1 MDIKDQSNTPS
12 ENSNPSS
19 GNERWAQN
27 TLRSLL
33 DDYLQEQRRT
43 RRWRIFYRL
52 LIVGIIVALIVS
64 VEPPEVMQ
72 PVILE
77 EHTALVKLEGP
88 IIEGAPAAANDI
100 IETLQ
105 KAYESE
111 SAKAVILQINS
122 PGGSPVQSAQISD
135 EILRLRSEYTDK
147 PCYAVITDI
156 GASGAYYAAAVA
168 DGIYADKAS
177 LVGSIG
183 VIFNGFGLV
192 DAINKLGIERRVQKA
207 GEYKDMLDPFA
218 DADPIVNA
226 HMQKLLDQVHQQ
238 FISRVKQGRGDK
250 LTATDSRLFSGLIW
264 NGEEAKELGL
274 IDNFAS
280 AQQVAREIVGA
291 EKIVVYQPQQNL
303 LDRVVNRLGTHIGNM
318 LLWRFQTPSL
328 Y

>member
-1 MDIKDQSNTPS
+1 MDIKDQSNTPA
-12 ENSNPSS
+12 EGSNPSS

-33 DDYLQEQRRT
+33 DDYLQEQRRA

-64 VEPPEVMQ
+64 VEPPKGMQ

-88 IIEGAPAAANDI
+88 IIEGAPAAAGDV

-105 KAYESE
+105 EAYESE

-156 GASGAYYAAAVA
+156 GASGAYYVAAVA

-177 LVGSIG
+177 LIGSIG

-192 DAINKLGIERRVQKA
+192 DAIQKLGIERRVQKA

-218 DADPIVNA
+218 DTDPVIEA

-250 LTATDSRLFSGLIW
+250 LATDSRLFSGLIW
-264 NGEEAKELGL
+264 TGEEAKELGL

-280 AQQVAREIVGA
+280 VQQVAREVVGA

-303 LDRVVNRLGTHIGNM
+303 LDRVVNRLGTQIGNM

>member
-12 ENSNPSS
+12 EGSNSSSS
-19 GNERWAQN
+19 GERWAQN

-33 DDYLQEQRRT
+33 DDYLQEQRRA

-52 LIVGIIVALIVS
+52 LIVGIVVALIVS
-64 VEPPEVMQ
+64 VDPPKGMQ
-72 PVILE
+72 PTILE

-88 IIEGAPAAANDI
+88 IIEGTPAAASDVI
-100 IETLQ
+100 GTLQ
-105 KAYESE
+105 EAYESE

-147 PCYAVITDI
+147 PCYVVITDI
-156 GASGAYYAAAVA
+156 GASGAYYVAAVA

-192 DAINKLGIERRVQKA
+192 DAIHKLGIERRVQKA

-218 DADPIVNA
+218 NTDPIVEA

-250 LTATDSRLFSGLIW
+250 LATDSRLFSGLIW
-264 NGEEAKELGL
+264 TGEEAKELGL

-280 AQQVAREIVGA
+280 AQQVAREVVGV

-303 LDRVVNRLGTHIGNM
+303 LDRVVSRLGTHIGNM
-318 LLWRFQTPSL
+318 LLWRFQNPSL

>member
-1 MDIKDQSNTPS
+1 MDIKDQSNTSS
-12 ENSNPSS
+12 EGSNSSS
-19 GNERWAQN
+19 DNERWAQN

-33 DDYLQEQRRT
+33 DDYLQEQRRA
-43 RRWRIFYRL
+43 RWWRIFYRL

-64 VEPPEVMQ
+64 VDPPKGMQ
-72 PVILE
+72 PTILE

-88 IIEGAPAAANDI
+88 IIEGTPAAASDVI
-100 IETLQ
+100 GTLQ
-105 KAYESE
+105 EAYESE

-147 PCYAVITDI
+147 PCYVVITDI
-156 GASGAYYAAAVA
+156 GASGAYYVAAVA

-177 LVGSIG
+177 LIGSIG

-192 DAINKLGIERRVQKA
+192 DAIHKLGIERRVQKA

-218 DADPIVNA
+218 NTNPVVEA

-250 LTATDSRLFSGLIW
+250 LATDSRLFSGLIW
-264 NGEEAKELGL
+264 TGEEAKELGL

-280 AQQVAREIVGA
+280 ARQVAREVVGA

-303 LDRVVNRLGTHIGNM
+303 LDRVVNRLGTHIGNT

>member
-12 ENSNPSS
+12 ESSNSSS
-19 GNERWAQN
+19 DNERWAQN

-33 DDYLQEQRRT
+33 DDHLQEQRRA

-52 LIVGIIVALIVS
+52 LIVGIVVALIVS
-64 VEPPEVMQ
+64 VEPPKGMQ
-72 PVILE
+72 PTILE

-88 IIEGAPAAANDI
+88 IIEGTPAAAKDI

-105 KAYESE
+105 EAYETE
-111 SAKAVILQINS
+111 NAKAVILQINS

-135 EILRLRSEYTDK
+135 EILRLRSEHTDK
-147 PCYAVITDI
+147 PCYVVITDI
-156 GASGAYYAAAVA
+156 GASGAYYVAAVA

-192 DAINKLGIERRVQKA
+192 DAIHKLGIERRVQKA

-218 DADPIVNA
+218 ATDPIVKA

-250 LTATDSRLFSGLIW
+250 LATDSRLFSGLIW
-264 NGEEAKELGL
+264 TGEEAKELGL

-280 AQQVAREIVGA
+280 AQQVAREVVGV

-303 LDRVVNRLGTHIGNM
+303 LDRVVNRLGTRIGNM